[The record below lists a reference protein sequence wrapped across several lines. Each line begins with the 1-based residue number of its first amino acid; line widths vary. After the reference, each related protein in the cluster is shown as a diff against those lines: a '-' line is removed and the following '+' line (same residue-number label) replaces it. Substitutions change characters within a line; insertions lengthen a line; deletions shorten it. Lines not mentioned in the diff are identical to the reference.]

1 MSDIGNVKKVK
12 VSKSGKSSS
21 SDSGAVKVKKHK
33 EEPEEEPEVVETEE
47 EEEPSEE
54 EEEEESTEEELTSDD
69 DDDVSLNTNDILQN
83 DPLFFVLSKIFV
95 TTDESSTNVA
105 DVLQNIVE
113 RLDTLIEITKKANKR
128 S

>member
-33 EEPEEEPEVVETEE
+33 EEEPEEEPEVVESEE
-47 EEEPSEE
+47 EEEPS
-54 EEEEESTEEELTSDD
+54 EEEEESTEEELTSDDD